1 MAEGRTLDSRV
12 AEALAMRTDAAV
24 LSSALETLAQ
34 VLQVDGLSLGGSVE
48 ENGEAAL
55 AAAAAS
61 GVDLRAGGGGKASLR
76 RTLGPRLKERSVD
89 VAMRFLEACA
99 PLEEAVLGLER
110 ASARVSQGCAAA
122 QLELARVEREAAG
135 FLAAEG
141 RVSSQVAAVRSRRE
155 AVEEAVRDLGLPA
168 KHEAALLVP
177 LNGHA
182 LGRAAAAAAA
192 AESGS
197 GRPAAGL
204 PTDPADTAV
213 ADAEAF
219 LEAAAALGGLRER
232 CRERMG
238 GPVHTAAVQLD
249 EDLASRQAAA
259 AMAAFEAVKAAAPS
273 MTGGFAANCRA
284 GRALGGL
291 VRSLGRQEALLRAC
305 REVVA
310 GARRRAV
317 ARAFVKA
324 LARGQTAAA
333 AAGAGTGSGSR
344 DSVGLAGA
352 QGGDSLSSSV
362 GDIGLA
368 GVLGQD
374 GRLTV
379 SAGDGAEDGA
389 DGAGGAGG
397 PSSVL
402 AVDMDDGA
410 MACGALLAWTHQAV
424 VAEAEGMTALFG
436 ADDSEEAGAGGA
448 GSKTSPAADSA
459 SDASGASGAAAAAA
473 APASPPPAGTAA
485 APAAGTP
492 SPAPRAAAAESGGK
506 GLVARIAA
514 GLCGPLR
521 IRLDQIIGRIG
532 LDDPAGVFAAF
543 DLVAF
548 YASLTGR
555 LLGDD
560 TPLPA
565 ALRDCAAEAAGKF
578 KEAVAAWGHR
588 EADAIPA
595 LPAGLSCPMQVHAAA
610 TAIAR
615 LAELPSGA
623 MSAGA
628 VAGAMAP
635 GLAAPSRASG
645 DGCALPTAG
654 DIVDAAV
661 EPLLAAARQRAGA
674 MRTADGAVWLANV
687 SDAVVSPLRAVD
699 GAQGRVARL
708 VAELSFHMDTVV
720 REEANSAL
728 ARCGCLALLRVVESH
743 DPASAGQPLSA
754 VAGASASEVALA
766 ARGLADVAT
775 AVTLGTARQLE
786 SPKLRSQAR
795 SGVESVLVAA
805 FEALA
810 EAVADPRNGYEGGAG
825 LLPLSAEAL
834 RALVA

>member
-436 ADDSEEAGAGGA
+436 ADD
-448 GSKTSPAADSA
+448 T
-459 SDASGASGAAAAAA
+459 
-473 APASPPPAGTAA
+473 
-485 APAAGTP
+485 
-492 SPAPRAAAAESGGK
+492 AESDGK